1 MILIVW
7 IFILLIL
14 IGLYFDW
21 KQKRGT
27 GNTSKKYI
35 RNYKIIAVCI
45 FIAIGTC
52 VVGMLNWSNGEVLWI
67 GFLIGFRVGGYSYSF
82 Q

>member
-35 RNYKIIAVCI
+35 RNYKIIAVCL

-52 VVGMLNWSNGEVLWI
+52 VVGMLN
-67 GFLIGFRVGGYSYSF
+67 
-82 Q
+82 